1 MARTTASKLLSFSS
15 TTVPSRGISSS
26 ADSSPTPPIRDGTSS
41 AGAGVRGDAAPG
53 LGRHVGDSQSH
64 NSGDAVGQHVEVGL
78 RGRLS
83 RDGAAHQC
91 DDATAEVVG
100 EAARLVDSFDVAGA
114 GATEQERAVAAE
126 MGCAVGLE
134 I

>member
-1 MARTTASKLLSFSS
+1 LGGTLGTAK
-15 TTVPSRGISSS
+15 G
-26 ADSSPTPPIRDGTSS
+26 
-41 AGAGVRGDAAPG
+41 
-53 LGRHVGDSQSH
+53 QSH

-78 RGRLS
+78 RGCLS
-83 RDGAAHQC
+83 RDGAAHQG